1 MLNEALPITSS
12 ASEKSICYIQKV
24 SMKRFLFTILILFQV
39 KCYNQSLNGL
49 WKGGSQHSIFVL
61 NPVEEVLEL
70 EVNNDRFI
78 SGVIHSYYTKGR
90 FDHVK
95 ISGFINWKDSIF
107 TIIDGEEIS
116 HNINTKIFSTCFGT
130 MKLKLSKTGNTYRLY
145 GKWVDNDKG
154 FLHCPTLT
162 TWFEKS
168 FKDTI
173 QTKPATD
180 IVLLR
185 ETDIQK
191 VIEVENTE
199 SDSIKLSIYDNGEID
214 GDTASLYF
222 NDSILLRSGR
232 LSQKPIEFFISLKKT
247 KQINKIK
254 LVAENL
260 GSIPPNTALL
270 IITIRNNRYIVTLSS
285 DYSKNGSVE
294 LFLKE

>member
-1 MLNEALPITSS
+1 M
-12 ASEKSICYIQKV
+12 
-24 SMKRFLFTILILFQV
+24 
-39 KCYNQSLNGL
+39 
-49 WKGGSQHSIFVL
+49 L

-70 EVNNDRFI
+70 EVNSDTLI
-78 SGVIHSYYTKGR
+78 SGVIHSYFTKGR

-95 ISGFINWKDSIF
+95 ISGLINWKDSIF

-130 MKLKLSKTGNTYRLY
+130 MKLKLSKSGNTYHLN
-145 GKWVDNDKG
+145 GKWVDNDRG
-154 FLHCPTLT
+154 FFHCPTLT

-168 FKDTI
+168 FKDTV
-173 QTKPATD
+173 QAKPAAD
-180 IVLLR
+180 MVLLR

-191 VIEVENTE
+191 VIELENTE
-199 SDSIKLSIYDNGEID
+199 TDSIKLSIYDNGEID

-222 NDSILLRSGR
+222 NDSILLKSGR
-232 LSQKPIEFFISLKKT
+232 LSQKPIEFFISLEKT

-270 IITIRNNRYIVTLSS
+270 VITTKRNHYSITLSS

-294 LFLKE
+294 FFLKE